1 MPGLAMSGAQ
11 RPWQSHIPDALDAL
25 VDLVEQNVALKGLD
39 IKVSDGGF
47 IGGGSATQVLQL
59 GWPGFQPGYEYPSRS
74 MSEETGNAAVASE
87 GSLQGLAPGVIETF
101 TIACASLV
109 RSGTTNQTEMRLAR
123 RTAYQ
128 NINLVAQVVQGPN
141 NLNGS
146 VSRMTMGSSVSYF
159 PIQDRR
165 GLLAVVTFGIRCEA
179 WAQQ

>member
-1 MPGLAMSGAQ
+1 
-11 RPWQSHIPDALDAL
+11 
-25 VDLVEQNVALKGLD
+25 
-39 IKVSDGGF
+39 
-47 IGGGSATQVLQL
+47 
-59 GWPGFQPGYEYPSRS
+59 
-74 MSEETGNAAVASE
+74 
-87 GSLQGLAPGVIETF
+87 LQGLAPGVIETF

-109 RSGTTNQTEMRLAR
+109 RSGSTSQAEMRLAR

-128 NINLVAQVVQGPN
+128 NINVVATVVQGPN

-146 VSRMTMGSSVSYF
+146 VARMTMGSTASYF